1 MPALLPDADRLPEPL
16 NYFQGRRRDWS
27 CQTDNVV
34 LFLRKTRATLQRK
47 ALESNQHHRF
57 VLVAALESSGVVSV
71 DHREFHL
78 SPGRAVLVFPH
89 QFHYYPGVSSEKIRW
104 LFVSFESETPEAFEP
119 FRLRAIR
126 LTEGALDC
134 LGQILR
140 LALRKSHPL
149 HDNLLASET
158 ATLFIHLRSGLGRQQ
173 TAKLTG
179 SIPQTGGEGMRIL
192 AGVNRSLGL
201 DKGEGHA
208 IRRIAQEYGLSEGRL
223 RFLFRKHFGM
233 SLGAYIRGHVTHQA
247 IGLMKNNRLAL
258 YEVADRCGF
267 TSLATFSRSF
277 KKQTGLSP
285 SRFRNRYLRPKN
297 TS

>member
-1 MPALLPDADRLPEPL
+1 MPALLLDEDRLPEPGS
-16 NYFQGRRRDWS
+16 YFQGRRREWS

-34 LFLRKTRATLQRK
+34 IFLRKTRTTLQRK

-57 VLVAALESSGVVSV
+57 VLVAALESPGVVSV
-71 DHREFHL
+71 DHREIHL

-119 FRLRAIR
+119 FRLRGIR

-140 LALRKSHPL
+140 LALKKTHPL

-158 ATLFIHLRSGLGRQQ
+158 ATLFIHLRSGLGRHK
-173 TAKLTG
+173 AARLPG
-179 SIPQTGGEGMRIL
+179 SVPQTGGEGMRIL

-201 DKGEGHA
+201 DNRQGHG
-208 IRRIAQEYGLSEGRL
+208 IHRIAREYGLSEGRL

-233 SLGAYIRGHVTHQA
+233 SLGAYIRGHVTHRA
-247 IGLMKNNRLAL
+247 IGLMKNSRLAL

-267 TSLATFSRSF
+267 ASLAAFSRSF

-285 SRFRNRYLRPKN
+285 SRFRNRHLRPKN
-297 TS
+297 TT